1 MHRVAFE
8 LEIGRRVFVCLPSV
22 LAPPFDKMA
31 AVTRQPFAPLDGS
44 RLQGITS
51 TRNKQASVPFSSP
64 GKRKVAEVLDVG
76 DFENVDPAFLFSKRS
91 KASSSDG
98 YSKEFFKPSSFVLT
112 KSNST
117 PVVSSSKDGLSVS
130 LFSSPLKEAPSR
142 PRSILKPKSPVK
154 KLSSSVS
161 RGSNTPKS
169 APAGRSPT
177 RGNKRIGILNRRRA
191 GTFARVDPPAFNL
204 SPAPFSLDAA
214 IKGTVP
220 SYAARSSSSTK
231 KTSSSSS
238 KSLADGLYDA
248 ASSLKSS
255 WFFDIHEDTPE
266 QEMTNLLQHSTCLL
280 DISSDEECEQK
291 LRREKAEG
299 RGKENV
305 PPADDVSQT
314 SVRRAT
320 SLSEGGMEY
329 EKPRVAL
336 GDLNVE
342 EFYAE
347 GCDPTSVIIVPG
359 DEDDGTVLGGE
370 KSEEAQQSQQR
381 HSRLAHCESASDL
394 EGEAAPS
401 AEEPCE
407 PEQATEPVN
416 LPALEPVEGTGESFE
431 LWESSSAKEEGD
443 GARSPSPMPASP
455 ASEAGESFVEEL

>member
-1 MHRVAFE
+1 M
-8 LEIGRRVFVCLPSV
+8 
-22 LAPPFDKMA
+22 
-31 AVTRQPFAPLDGS
+31 
-44 RLQGITS
+44 
-51 TRNKQASVPFSSP
+51 PFSSP
-64 GKRKVAEVLDVG
+64 GKRKVADVLDVD

-91 KASSSDG
+91 KASFSYTKD
-98 YSKEFFKPSSFVLT
+98 FFKPSSFILT
-112 KSNST
+112 KSISA
-117 PVVSSSKDGLSVS
+117 PAVPSSKDGLSVP
-130 LFSSPLKEAPSR
+130 LFISPLKEATSR
-142 PRSILKPKSPVK
+142 PRSILNPKSPAK
-154 KLSSSVS
+154 QLSSSVA
-161 RGSNTPKS
+161 RGSSTPKS
-169 APAGRSPT
+169 APAGRSPS

-191 GTFARVDPPAFNL
+191 GALTRVDPPSFDL
-204 SPAPFSLDAA
+204 SPAPFSLDSA

-248 ASSLKSS
+248 ASSLQSS

-305 PPADDVSQT
+305 PPAGDVSQT
-314 SVRRAT
+314 SVRRAMT
-320 SLSEGGMEY
+320 MSEGGMEY
-329 EKPRVAL
+329 GKPRVAL

-359 DEDDGTVLGGE
+359 DEDDGMVLGGE
-370 KSEEAQQSQQR
+370 QSEETQQSQQK
-381 HSRLAHCESASDL
+381 HSPLAHCESAPDL
-394 EGEAAPS
+394 EGDSAPS
-401 AEEPCE
+401 MEKSCE
-407 PEQATEPVN
+407 PEQPTEAVN
-416 LPALEPVEGTGESFE
+416 LPTHEPVEGTGESFE

-455 ASEAGESFVEEL
+455 ASEAGEDFVVEEL